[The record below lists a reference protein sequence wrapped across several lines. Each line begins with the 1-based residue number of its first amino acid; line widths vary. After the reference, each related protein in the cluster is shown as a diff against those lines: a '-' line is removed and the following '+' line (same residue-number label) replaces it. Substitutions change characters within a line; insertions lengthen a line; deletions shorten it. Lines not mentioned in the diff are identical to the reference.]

1 MQAADHKREIKVWV
15 ENLSSFPSFLFLS
28 HALLLVSGKYADL
41 GASFGAVRDASD
53 K

>member
-1 MQAADHKREIKVWV
+1 MQAADHKREIKV
-15 ENLSSFPSFLFLS
+15 ELKISLFLLFLS